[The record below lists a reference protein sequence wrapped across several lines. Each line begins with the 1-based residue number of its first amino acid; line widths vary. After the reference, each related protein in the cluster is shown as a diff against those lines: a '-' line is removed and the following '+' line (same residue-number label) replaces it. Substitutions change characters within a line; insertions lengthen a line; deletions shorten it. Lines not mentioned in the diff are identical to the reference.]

1 MKSHFG
7 EIKNTQTTTHQCPAA
22 EQNHENDEGLKPI
35 VLHYDEARF
44 SEGPPALVVCPLLVD
59 LAALEPT
66 HAACG

>member
-1 MKSHFG
+1 M
-7 EIKNTQTTTHQCPAA
+7 TAHQCPAA
-22 EQNHENDEGLKPI
+22 EQNHENDEGLKPV

-44 SEGPPALVVCPLLVD
+44 SERPPALVVRPLLVD